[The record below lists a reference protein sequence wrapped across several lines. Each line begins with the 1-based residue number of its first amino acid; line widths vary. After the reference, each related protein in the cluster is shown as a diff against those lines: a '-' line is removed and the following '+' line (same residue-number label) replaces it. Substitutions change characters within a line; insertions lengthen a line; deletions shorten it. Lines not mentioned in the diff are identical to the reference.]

1 MLMNTL
7 IHRTCSVVLPVACA
21 SVALAQF
28 QGPESVEYDP
38 DGDRY
43 FVSNTGS
50 NSIKQQDQAG
60 VVADFVTVSPAPYGL
75 ELMGD
80 TLFACSGG
88 SVKGYATS
96 DGALVFNRA
105 LGGSFLNGMTT
116 DGSHLYVTDFSS
128 SRIYKVDVAN
138 NTHSTLVTNTGGT
151 PNGIVWDPVGER
163 LVVVFWGSNAPIK
176 AFDRV
181 TGASTTLVSGTGLSN
196 IDGVTI
202 DCFGNFLIASW
213 SPDRIT
219 SYPPDFATAG
229 ANLGVPGVNNPA
241 DIDFDV
247 VNGRVCIPNAGN
259 NTVTLFEV
267 DCATS
272 IVERAASTV
281 QLIPNP
287 TSGLVKLDPPLS
299 TVEPYMVFDARG
311 LLVAGGT
318 AQPREWI
325 DLSALDAGAYYIHF
339 GRLGHQ
345 VRVVKY

>member
-1 MLMNTL
+1 MLIITL
-7 IHRTCSVVLPVACA
+7 IRRTWAVVMLVAHA
-21 SVALAQF
+21 TATAGQY

-50 NSIKQQDQAG
+50 NSIKQQDQSG
-60 VVADFVTVSPAPYGL
+60 VVTDFVTVNPAPYGL

-96 DGALVFNRA
+96 DGTLVFNRS
-105 LGGSFLNGMTT
+105 LGGSFLNGITT
-116 DGSHLYVTDFSS
+116 DGTHLYVTDFSA

-138 NTHSTLVTNTGGT
+138 NTHSTLVANTAGT
-151 PNGIVWDPVGER
+151 PNGIVWDPAGER
-163 LVVVFWGSNAPIK
+163 LVVVFWGNNAPIK

-181 TGASTTLVSGTGLSN
+181 TGASTTLVAGTGLSN

-202 DCFGNFLIASW
+202 DCFGNFLVASW

-219 SYPPDFATAG
+219 GLPPDFASAG
-229 ANLGVPGVNNPA
+229 TSIGVPGLNNPA
-241 DIDFDV
+241 DIDFDE
-247 VNGRVCIPNAGN
+247 VNGRVCIPNSGN
-259 NTVTLFEV
+259 NTVTLFEI
-267 DCATS
+267 DCTTS
-272 IVERAASTV
+272 IVERAARTV
-281 QLIPNP
+281 QSIPNP
-287 TSGLVKLDPPLS
+287 TTGLVKLDPPLNS
-299 TVEPYMVFDARG
+299 VEPYMVFDARG

-325 DLSALDAGAYYIHF
+325 DLRDLDAGAYYIHF